1 MASKKISAQETL
13 SKIVDQLNKSLDAA
27 EASLGTEAPS
37 LTADAKRRIAR
48 TRKGGERVLQM
59 ISELVKA
66 HNLDS
71 TSLSSTQMMAQ
82 LDRSTT
88 FASSLARLQKLEK
101 RVSDEQFVAQGDAW
115 SMGLQFYALL
125 QRRAVSDGTLAT
137 SLAPITSFF
146 NYRHDSTK
154 PTKLQTRANAKLRDA
169 QKLVA
174 RAKPR
179 ASVIEADYDA
189 HLVAPTTPAS
199 APAPVPVATPT
210 TAPLAHVA
218 TPAPVVAAPPPATP
232 SVIVPAPSN
241 GAVNG
246 SNGSI
251 GYVNGSNGSL
261 NGASNGAPGV

>member
-1 MASKKISAQETL
+1 MK
-13 SKIVDQLNKSLDAA
+13 
-27 EASLGTEAPS
+27 APS
-37 LTADAKRRIAR
+37 LTADAKRRIVR

-71 TSLSSTQMMAQ
+71 SSLSSTQMMAQ
-82 LDRSTT
+82 QERSTT

-101 RVSDEQFVAQGDAW
+101 RVSDEQYVAQGDAW
-115 SMGLQFYALL
+115 TMGLQFYALL

-179 ASVIEADYDA
+179 ASVLEEEYE
-189 HLVAPTTPAS
+189 TNAS
-199 APAPVPVATPT
+199 APSASAQTPAPAPVATPT
-210 TAPLAHVA
+210 PAPVA
-218 TPAPVVAAPPPATP
+218 KVATSPTPAPVVTTPAPTP
-232 SVIVPAPSN
+232 SVIVPAPATAN
-241 GAVNG
+241 GASSG
-246 SNGSI
+246 SN
-251 GYVNGSNGSL
+251 GYVNGSNGYL
-261 NGASNGAPGV
+261 NGASNGASGV

>member
-1 MASKKISAQETL
+1 MASKKMSAQETL
-13 SKIVDQLNKSLDAA
+13 TKIVDQLNKSLDAA
-27 EASLGTEAPS
+27 EAQLGPDAPA
-37 LTADAKRRIAR
+37 LTPDEKRRGTR

-59 ISELVKA
+59 IAELVKA

-71 TSLSSTQMMAQ
+71 SSLSSMQMMAQ
-82 LDRSTT
+82 LERSTT
-88 FASSLARLQKLEK
+88 FASALARLQKLEK

-115 SMGLQFYALL
+115 TMGLQFYALL
-125 QRRAVSDGTLAT
+125 QRRAVADGTLAS

-146 NYRHDSTK
+146 NYRHDTTK

-179 ASVIEADYDA
+179 ASVLEADYDA
-189 HLVAPTTPAS
+189 HLNAPPAIAS
-199 APAPVPVATPT
+199 APAPVATP
-210 TAPLAHVA
+210 
-218 TPAPVVAAPPPATP
+218 TPAPVARVVTPPPAPAVTAPAPTP

-246 SNGSI
+246 ANGSI

-261 NGASNGAPGV
+261 NGASNGLATG

>member
-1 MASKKISAQETL
+1 MASKKMSAQETL

-27 EASLGTEAPS
+27 ETQLGTEAPS
-37 LTADAKRRIAR
+37 LTADAKRRIVR
-48 TRKGGERVLQM
+48 TRKGGERVLQQ
-59 ISELVKA
+59 IAELVKA

-71 TSLSSTQMMAQ
+71 SSLSSTQMMAQ
-82 LDRSTT
+82 LERSTT
-88 FASSLARLQKLEK
+88 FASALARLQKLEK

-115 SMGLQFYALL
+115 TMGLQFYALL
-125 QRRAVSDGTLAT
+125 QRRAVADGTLAS

-146 NYRHDSTK
+146 NYRHDTTK

-179 ASVIEADYDA
+179 ASVIEEQYDA
-189 HLVAPTTPAS
+189 HLTTSS
-199 APAPVPVATPT
+199 APAPAPVATPT
-210 TAPLAHVA
+210 PAPVVHVA
-218 TPAPVVAAPPPATP
+218 APTPAPVVVAPPAAP

-261 NGASNGAPGV
+261 NGASNGLATG